1 MLADRTI
8 WGSSS
13 RLLVEFLLELYE
25 LYAHTVVWDKAM
37 QLLQAWMTSVHTD
50 PDIRQ
55 AILARLQRWR
65 NGTDNDIPMEGSMQ
79 YALAQ
84 QADIGWGNLL
94 EGWISSKWA
103 LEQQTSYDSIHS
115 RRSGTRWASSLLRRI
130 WMISWEMW
138 DHRNSILHQQENVLS
153 LRVEDSYLC
162 SLPLPVLLKKTWSY
176 KTEWLRSAEIV
187 SGRMQ
192 GQMKRTIRNLRHMRS
207 VMH

>member
-1 MLADRTI
+1 MRYEESPVLTPQAGAFVCGSQALADGTI

-25 LYAHTVVWDKAM
+25 LYAHTIVWDKAM

-65 NGTDNDIPMEGSMQ
+65 NGTNNDIPMEGSMQ

-84 QADIGWGNLL
+84 QTDIGWGNLL

-103 LEQQTSYDSIHS
+103 LEQQT
-115 RRSGTRWASSLLRRI
+115 
-130 WMISWEMW
+130 
-138 DHRNSILHQQENVLS
+138 
-153 LRVEDSYLC
+153 
-162 SLPLPVLLKKTWSY
+162 
-176 KTEWLRSAEIV
+176 
-187 SGRMQ
+187 
-192 GQMKRTIRNLRHMRS
+192 
-207 VMH
+207 